1 MKQEDYYN
9 PKKLTKHNYN
19 VYTTRHEI
27 VEFIKASEPHFSGIV
42 LDAGCGNKPYELLIK
57 SNKQVAEYRGMDLE
71 NSNIYQNVP
80 KEVIWDGVTIPLAAD
95 EVQTVLA
102 TELLEHCFDTD
113 KILSELHRVLSPGGK
128 LIGTVPFIWP
138 LHETPRDFYRFTP
151 FSLKQKLQLAGFRD
165 IQITP
170 FGGRNKMLSVSL
182 AIWLVNHPGSKLK
195 KRILRF
201 FILPMIKR
209 LNRKD
214 KPNSDL
220 TMENNIFIGL
230 GFTATK

>member
-1 MKQEDYYN
+1 MKQEDYYI
-9 PKKLTKHNYN
+9 PQKLTKYNYN
-19 VYTTRHEI
+19 VYTTRLEI
-27 VEFIKASEPHFSGIV
+27 VEFIKASSHHFSGSV
-42 LDAGCGNKPYELLIK
+42 LDAGCGNKPYEPLIK
-57 SNKQVAEYRGMDLE
+57 NNQRVTAYFGMDLE
-71 NSNIYQNVP
+71 NSDIYHRVP
-80 KEVIWDGVTIPLAAD
+80 KELIWDGVNIPLAND

-113 KILSELHRVLSPGGK
+113 KIVSEFYRVLSSEGK

-138 LHETPRDFYRFTP
+138 LHETPHDFYRFTP
-151 FSLKQKLQLAGFRD
+151 FSLQQKLQLAGFRD

-170 FGGRNKMLSVSL
+170 FGGRDKMLSVSL

-201 FILPMIKR
+201 FILPLIRR

-220 TMENNIFIGL
+220 TQENNIFIGL
-230 GFTATK
+230 GFTARK